1 MEIMRVLRERLQA
14 FDVIAFKPNYAVSL
28 FILLA
33 AAEREATAK
42 KRTKLEAKNVFL

>member
-33 AAEREATAK
+33 AEREATAK
-42 KRTKLEAKNVFL
+42 KRTKLEAKNVFQ